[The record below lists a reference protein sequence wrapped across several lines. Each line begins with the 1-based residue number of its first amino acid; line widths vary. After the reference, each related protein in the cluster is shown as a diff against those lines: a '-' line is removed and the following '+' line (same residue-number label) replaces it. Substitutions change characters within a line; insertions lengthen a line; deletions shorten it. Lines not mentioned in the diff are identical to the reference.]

1 METILDGNKINKAN
15 QLVNNLISNDNVK
28 IKKVR
33 KDKGLIEK
41 TNIENKV
48 IIVED
53 NRQIIC
59 G

>member
-15 QLVNNLISNDNVK
+15 QLVNNLISNDNVQ

>member
-15 QLVNNLISNDNVK
+15 QLVNSLIANDNVQV
-28 IKKVR
+28 KKVR

-41 TNIENKV
+41 ANIENKV